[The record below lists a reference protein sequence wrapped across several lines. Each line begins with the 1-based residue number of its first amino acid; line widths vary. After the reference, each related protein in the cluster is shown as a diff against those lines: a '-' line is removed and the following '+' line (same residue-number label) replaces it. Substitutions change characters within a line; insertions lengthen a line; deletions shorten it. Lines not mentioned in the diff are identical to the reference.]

1 MLCLRV
7 VWVRNDRKLNSK
19 LIEESENL
27 LASITEKL
35 MGGAYFTH
43 SWRI

>member
-35 MGGAYFTH
+35 LGGAYFIH
-43 SWRI
+43 SWI